1 MGETTS
7 ILEKVVLV
15 YGSLMSLIALGIM
28 LAIIAP
34 PPAPPAG
41 NCSAG

>member
-28 LAIIAP
+28 LAIIALG
-34 PPAPPAG
+34 AG
-41 NCSAG
+41 ATGWESR